1 MKINQTCRIFFI
13 LLFLITSGCISAPQE
28 KKCNLPQQK
37 SDFHVYEET
46 AFPDSPFQNFVT
58 NAFID
63 NTHHYLHVLD
73 IGDDALLARIHL
85 IRQAQKAI
93 YIQSYIWSN
102 DESGRLMVYELV
114 EAAKRG
120 VKVNIVLDYLP
131 NNLSPDL
138 IAFFTTVSP
147 NISIKFYNP
156 NTKNILPLKLHYLKG
171 LTQFKSLNQRMH
183 NKIFIVDDR
192 VAITGGRNHQND
204 YFDRGVNR
212 EFKDRD
218 VIIIGP
224 VVKKMTGSFGEY
236 WDYPFSIPSQDM
248 AMVKKFIDNGLYKIR
263 ENKSDYDLNDFF
275 TNLESR
281 ADNIAYIEERF
292 TEDLFKVNKID
303 FIVDQPG
310 KNSRRSLS
318 GGGEVVDALTEF
330 LTEADERIIIQ
341 TPYLI
346 LGNKSRRFFKAL
358 RRKNPDI
365 DILVSSNSL
374 AAADHFYAYAFSY
387 KRKKFYVKKLKWR
400 IFEFKPRPEDES
412 LMIDPLDNIAK
423 NEKRFICIHAKTFI
437 VDHDKIYIGSF
448 NLDPRSANLNTEAGI
463 IVHDEAFTRHVAGNI
478 LRDIAPANSW
488 AIGRRP
494 YVPLISH
501 FSGLM
506 DDLMK
511 IVPIIDVWP
520 FGYTA
525 SFELIKGKEEI
536 PFYDKKFYE
545 NYRCAG
551 PFPEI
556 PYSVKEIKARLTK
569 SFFGPLEPLM

>member
-120 VKVNIVLDYLP
+120 VKVNIILDYLP
-131 NNLSPDL
+131 NNLSTDL

-183 NKIFIVDDR
+183 NKIFIIDDR

-506 DDLMK
+506 DDL
-511 IVPIIDVWP
+511 
-520 FGYTA
+520 
-525 SFELIKGKEEI
+525 
-536 PFYDKKFYE
+536 
-545 NYRCAG
+545 
-551 PFPEI
+551 
-556 PYSVKEIKARLTK
+556 
-569 SFFGPLEPLM
+569 